1 MTTRLTPELY
11 WLAATAMLTA
21 VMWVPYILQLIAQ
34 MGPVAAFWDP
44 YHETPHEAA
53 WARRAKRAH
62 ANAVEN
68 LAVFSALVLC
78 VQLLSVASPI
88 TSVACAVYFFAR
100 AAHYIAYVTAV
111 PLVRSLLF
119 LIGFGCQVVLGAT
132 VLGWLL

>member
-1 MTTRLTPELY
+1 MTKGLAPELY

-21 VMWVPYILQLIAQ
+21 VMWIPYILQLIAQ

-68 LAVFSALVLC
+68 FAVFSTLVLS
-78 VQLLSVASPI
+78 VHLMSVATPL
-88 TSVACAVYFFAR
+88 TSAACAVYFLAR
-100 AAHYIAYVTAV
+100 TAHYIAYVMAI
-111 PLVRSLLF
+111 PLVRSVLF
-119 LIGFGCQVVLGAT
+119 LIGFGCQMVLGAT
-132 VLGWLL
+132 VLGYLR